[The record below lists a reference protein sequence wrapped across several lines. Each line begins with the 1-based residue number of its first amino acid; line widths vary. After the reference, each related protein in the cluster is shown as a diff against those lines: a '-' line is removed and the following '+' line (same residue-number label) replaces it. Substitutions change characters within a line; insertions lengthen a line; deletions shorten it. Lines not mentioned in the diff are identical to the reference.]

1 MQKNEAIEL
10 FKLIQNENIV
20 NQAHAHLTGLG
31 WELQID
37 NARFKIGSNLYY
49 FVRKDNPLI
58 LVKEEPLNVKINGV
72 TILPDVNVVIP
83 VGFYYYTENA
93 VAFMAMKEVEEI
105 VDLQKQNIA
114 AENIKIYFSR
124 QKEGSVVTA
133 ITSIK
138 FNYIVPYIQR
148 KILAGELNTVSEMSL
163 GILPTRKIIIE
174 AKLNGL
180 DLNLE
185 MPISMKK
192 EEEAL
197 QFSIFLSDKATEK
210 GDLYGF
216 IYLDNNPESKK
227 PFEIVFFPYL
237 LPYYEKFKEF
247 NIIPEKNN
255 VNEEISK
262 SLQNIF
268 TNL

>member
-1 MQKNEAIEL
+1 MEKNEAIEL
-10 FKLIQNENIV
+10 FKFIQDENII

-37 NARFKIGSNLYY
+37 NAKFKIGSNTYY
-49 FVRKDNPLI
+49 FVRKDNPLL
-58 LVKEEPLNVKINGV
+58 LVKEEPLKVKINGEN
-72 TILPDVNVVIP
+72 ILPGVNVVIP
-83 VGFYYYTENA
+83 VGFYYYAEAA

-105 VDLQKQNIA
+105 VDLQDKNIA
-114 AENIKIYFSR
+114 TKHTNIYFPK

-133 ITSIK
+133 IASNK
-138 FNYIVPYIQR
+138 FNYIVPYIQK
-148 KILAGELNTVSEMSL
+148 KILEGALNTISEMSFDV
-163 GILPTRKIIIE
+163 LPTRKFKIE

-180 DLNLE
+180 DLYLE

-192 EEEAL
+192 DEAL
-197 QFSIFLSDKATEK
+197 QLSIYLSSKTGDK

-216 IYLDNNPESKK
+216 IHWDNNPAGKK
-227 PFEIVFFPYL
+227 PFEIVIFPYL

-247 NIIPEKNN
+247 NVIPEINN
-255 VNEEISK
+255 INEGFSK

-268 TNL
+268 SDL